1 MQAANVTQFI
11 EENLKTIF
19 AYALSR
25 VSNKEDAE
33 DLTNDIVVAIL
44 QSADKLKTPEAFYG
58 YIWGIAANTYR
69 KFLRKRRRQQLEFHV
84 EALQSMEDTETST
97 EGSGYDCFAVEED
110 FSQELADNLEL
121 KENAAKLRREIA
133 LLSYEHRECT
143 VAYYFKE
150 MSCADIAKE
159 LKISLEMVK
168 YYLFKTRKIL
178 KEGISMEREFG
189 EKSFKP
195 EPFEF
200 ITIFAGKFNREYYN
214 LFNRKLPGQILLAA
228 YYTPM
233 SVRELAI
240 ELGVASVYLEDE
252 LALLEKYNLIV
263 KNPHG
268 KYQTNLV
275 IFTDDYTKE
284 FQREA
289 RKFTAPAMQEILIA
303 LKEKLCEI
311 RSINKCCASLSEERL
326 LWGLLWPVIL
336 LGNRRFSDKH
346 PELAAKGEIYQ
357 GAAGTN
363 YGTVENEYEGKYGCY
378 TFAGYSGID
387 ENYYAMAA
395 DFGVLPEK
403 NRYFTGQDMD
413 VFRKKIYDTVAGT
426 IEPEF
431 LIFTK
436 EEEDVLCRIL
446 DSLSEQMTGIYE
458 KLYAC
463 ACNVLKQHAPDQVAE
478 DAEKIVFQTLL
489 FRSIGL
495 FGGFAV
501 ESGELTVPE
510 EEGPLAFY
518 VRENEKD
525 AMKLCGY
532 DTAAMKSAEKK
543 E

>member
-1 MQAANVTQFI
+1 MEPITAVSFV

-33 DLTNDIVVAIL
+33 DLTNDIVLAIL
-44 QSADKLKTPEAFYG
+44 QSADKLKSPEAFYG
-58 YIWGIAANTYR
+58 YVWGIAANTYR
-69 KFLRKRRRQQLEFHV
+69 KFLYKKSRRQKEVYYEGTQGAEN
-84 EALQSMEDTETST
+84 EEKGISMDNLAA
-97 EGSGYDCFAVEED
+97 EGDFAE
-110 FSQELADNLEL
+110 ELAEELAL
-121 KENAAKLRREIA
+121 KETVTKLHREIA
-133 LLSYEHRECT
+133 LLSKEHRECT
-143 VAYYFKE
+143 VAYYFE
-150 MSCADIAKE
+150 ELSCAEVAE
-159 LKISLEMVK
+159 RLNISLDMVK

-200 ITIFAGKFNREYYN
+200 VTIFADNFNREYHN
-214 LFNRKLPGQILLAA
+214 MFKRKLPGQILLSA

-252 LALLEKYNLIV
+252 LELMEKYRLIE

-275 IFTDDYTKE
+275 IYTDDYTKE

-289 RKFTAPAMQEILIA
+289 KKFAVPAMKEILVE
-303 LKEKLCEI
+303 LKGKLAEI
-311 RSINKCCASLSEERL
+311 RGINKCCAVLSEERL

-336 LGNRRFSDKH
+336 LGNRHFSEKY
-346 PELAAKGEIYQ
+346 PELAKKEEIYQ

-403 NRYFTGQDMD
+403 NRYFTGQDMEM
-413 VFRKKIYDTVAGT
+413 FCKKIYDTAAGT
-426 IEPEF
+426 MEPEF
-431 LIFTK
+431 LVFTK
-436 EEEDVLCRIL
+436 EEEGALCRIL
-446 DSLSEQMTGIYE
+446 DSLSGQITALYE

-463 ACNVLKQHAPDQVAE
+463 ACEVMKLHAPEQVATVA
-478 DAEKIVFQTLL
+478 DRIVFQTLL
-489 FRSIGL
+489 FRCVGL

-501 ESGELTVPE
+501 ESGELVVPDV
-510 EEGPLAFY
+510 EGPLAFY
-518 VRENEKD
+518 VRENTKAD
-525 AMKLCGY
+525 MKTCGH
-532 DTAAMKSAEKK
+532 DTAAMKCAEKS